1 MQLLIAIPAY
11 NEAALLARNVE
22 RLLAFCQ
29 EQLQDW
35 QWQIVIVDNG
45 STDATGAIADS
56 LARRFPAVS
65 VRRVA
70 LPGKGRAIR
79 AGWLA
84 ATADVY
90 CFMDADL
97 ATELEALPRL
107 LASLGTAELAIGSRA
122 HLESVVR
129 RRFTR
134 RYCSAGYRLLARV
147 LVQTRLQDLPCG
159 FKAITHRACQV
170 LLPMVED
177 NGWFFDSELVL
188 LAERRGYQIAQ
199 IPVRWSEPR
208 SASGR
213 HRLNIFSV
221 SVQYARQLWRMRRR
235 LITR

>member
-45 STDATGAIADS
+45 STDAAGAIADS

-70 LPGKGRAIR
+70 LPGKGGAIR

-97 ATELEALPRL
+97 AT
-107 LASLGTAELAIGSRA
+107 
-122 HLESVVR
+122 
-129 RRFTR
+129 
-134 RYCSAGYRLLARV
+134 
-147 LVQTRLQDLPCG
+147 
-159 FKAITHRACQV
+159 
-170 LLPMVED
+170 
-177 NGWFFDSELVL
+177 
-188 LAERRGYQIAQ
+188 
-199 IPVRWSEPR
+199 
-208 SASGR
+208 
-213 HRLNIFSV
+213 
-221 SVQYARQLWRMRRR
+221 
-235 LITR
+235 